1 MPDFGSP
8 VAQNVN
14 VNPNQGIQTLSGLLS
29 LQQQQ
34 LGIQTSQQQLQQQ
47 QVQTQMVQRQQQART
62 FLTGMM
68 QSKKDEQG
76 NSILDATGEPD
87 PAKVTAAVARN
98 IPTDLAQ
105 PIIQS
110 VLKSE
115 TDKVGLEASASSL
128 DTQQRAMLMG
138 PVQAAALNPNAK
150 SGDINAGI
158 DNLVSAHPEMS
169 NAAGYLKGLVAH
181 LDNVPPDKRA
191 SAIQTIAAHMQ
202 GGAGVQ
208 TQPIP
213 AEKDVGPALVQG
225 ITAPAVAGGGFT
237 PSTQIGKAP
246 GPQVVPL
253 PNNQVGILDSS
264 GHLRVA
270 PMTGGAPAQPGVQPG
285 GPARIGVINGRAR
298 TAQDDAP
305 SPNAPGAVQQQFK
318 SAAEEAQRLVT
329 TTRNSDADYGTNMT
343 IADNIRRLS
352 ANANTGPGTAE
363 WNRTMGLVTSR
374 LGGSQQVANYQTLGA
389 FLDRQSAQLRTQ
401 MGLPETN
408 AGQAEAQMISGNTE
422 YQRGAIQ
429 AKNNLNE
436 ALTEGMHQ
444 FRHGLDRGEQ
454 FTGTPSPQAVN
465 QYKSAWAQNFDPT
478 AEEYRLAKMRGD
490 ATTVNQIVS
499 RLNPQQRTELAQKGR
514 NLDQLANGYLPQ

>member
-213 AEKDVGPALVQG
+213 AEKDVGPA
-225 ITAPAVAGGGFT
+225 
-237 PSTQIGKAP
+237 
-246 GPQVVPL
+246 
-253 PNNQVGILDSS
+253 
-264 GHLRVA
+264 
-270 PMTGGAPAQPGVQPG
+270 
-285 GPARIGVINGRAR
+285 
-298 TAQDDAP
+298 
-305 SPNAPGAVQQQFK
+305 
-318 SAAEEAQRLVT
+318 
-329 TTRNSDADYGTNMT
+329 
-343 IADNIRRLS
+343 
-352 ANANTGPGTAE
+352 
-363 WNRTMGLVTSR
+363 
-374 LGGSQQVANYQTLGA
+374 
-389 FLDRQSAQLRTQ
+389 
-401 MGLPETN
+401 
-408 AGQAEAQMISGNTE
+408 
-422 YQRGAIQ
+422 
-429 AKNNLNE
+429 
-436 ALTEGMHQ
+436 
-444 FRHGLDRGEQ
+444 
-454 FTGTPSPQAVN
+454 
-465 QYKSAWAQNFDPT
+465 
-478 AEEYRLAKMRGD
+478 
-490 ATTVNQIVS
+490 
-499 RLNPQQRTELAQKGR
+499 
-514 NLDQLANGYLPQ
+514 

>member
-47 QVQTQMVQRQQQART
+47 QVQTLMVQRQQQART

-202 GGAGVQ
+202 GGTGVQ
-208 TQPIP
+208 TQPTP
-213 AEKDVGPALVQG
+213 ANVVSGKTQFQG
-225 ITAPAVAGGGFT
+225 TVAPPVAGGGFT
-237 PSTQIGKAP
+237 PGTAGPTGAAPSYIYDPVSKTYYAAP
-246 GPQVVPL
+246 G
-253 PNNQVGILDSS
+253 
-264 GHLRVA
+264 
-270 PMTGGAPAQPGVQPG
+270 TGGTAPAPVGAPPQPTPG
-285 GPARIGVINGRAR
+285 TAPAPAR
-298 TAQDDAP
+298 TAAP
-305 SPNAPGAVQQQFK
+305 SAGAPGLPHYTPGESETLAESTAQV
-318 SAAEEAQRLVT
+318 SAARKAGDQVGVNRDINQRILALNKQT
-329 TTRNSDADYGTNMT
+329 A
-343 IADNIRRLS
+343 
-352 ANANTGPGTAE
+352 TGPGTDFVHQAAAAA
-363 WNRTMGLVTSR
+363 GLPA
-374 LGGSQQVANYQTLGA
+374 GSSYQELGA
-389 FLDRQSAQLRTQ
+389 FLDRQAAMASQS

-408 AGQAEAQMISGNTE
+408 MGIET
-422 YQRGAIQ
+422 
-429 AKNNLNE
+429 AK
-436 ALTEGMHQ
+436 
-444 FRHGLDRGEQ
+444 Q
-454 FTGTPSPQAVN
+454 FTGNTKYNNQVIADKTKFVDALNTAAGAYRAGVDRVVGTGSNPNMGAFPQFRAT
-465 QYKSAWAQNFDPT
+465 WAKNFDPEVFAYENAVKT
-478 AEEYRLAKMRGD
+478 GDVEEQRSIEQAEG
-490 ATTVNQIVS
+490 
-499 RLNPQQRTELAQKGR
+499 QKGMA
-514 NLDQLANGYLPQ
+514 QLLKKRVALMGLVNGSAGQ